1 MRWLYYVAHPWAS
14 PFQGRCKQ
22 RSNLLPAGLSFHPQ
36 SLTYV
41 SSWGFSPLLPLCNSK
56 YLEYKYPKM
65 KGGGEKTL
73 AGSFVNP
80 TADLER
86 NVLMFAQFR
95 TAVRLQFFQ

>member
-1 MRWLYYVAHPWAS
+1 MGLALAGPLQAAFKSAS
-14 PFQGRCKQ
+14 GR
-22 RSNLLPAGLSFHPQ
+22 FVVHPQ

-65 KGGGEKTL
+65 KGGGEKNL

>member
-1 MRWLYYVAHPWAS
+1 MGLALSGPLQAALKSAS
-14 PFQGRCKQ
+14 GR
-22 RSNLLPAGLSFHPQ
+22 FVVHPQ

-86 NVLMFAQFR
+86 NVLMFAQFC